1 MSAQIEVCLTPDL
14 LPHFDL
20 KNKIVVII
28 DILRA
33 TSCITTALASGVK
46 SIIPV
51 REVEECKHLQQ
62 QGYLAAAERGGK
74 KVEGFDLDNS
84 PFSYQNP
91 DLKGKTIAM
100 TTSNGTLAIDLSKNI
115 AKEILIG
122 SFLNQRTLC
131 NYLQKKE
138 DNIVL
143 FCAGWKGKENMED
156 TFFAGAL
163 IDDLVNSK
171 MDLGN
176 DGAFIAKAVYHVG
189 RNQYKKFLRKSSH
202 YQRLIGF
209 GLEKDI
215 DFCFTPNQYD
225 VLPHLK
231 GDEIVL

>member
-1 MSAQIEVCLTPDL
+1 MFSQIEVCLTPDL

-20 KNKIVVII
+20 KDKIVVVI

-33 TSCITTALASGVK
+33 TSCITTALANGVK

-51 REVEECKHLQQ
+51 REVEECKALQS

-100 TTSNGTLAIDLSKNI
+100 TTSNGTLAIDLSKNV
-115 AKEILIG
+115 AKEVLIG

-138 DNIVL
+138 DNILL

-163 IDDLVNSK
+163 IDDLSNTNIE
-171 MDLGN
+171 LGN
-176 DGAFIAKAVYHVG
+176 DGAFISKAVYHVG

-202 YQRLIGF
+202 YQRLISF

-215 DFCFTPNQYD
+215 DFCFTANQYN
-225 VLPHLK
+225 VLPYLK
-231 GDEIVL
+231 GNEIVI

>member
-1 MSAQIEVCLTPDL
+1 MASQIEVCLTPDL

-20 KNKIVVII
+20 KDKIVVVI

-51 REVEECKHLQQ
+51 REVEECKALQQ
-62 QGYLAAAERGGK
+62 KGYLAAAERGGK

-100 TTSNGTLAIDLSKNI
+100 TTSNGTLAIDLSKNV
-115 AKEILIG
+115 AKEVLIG

-138 DNIVL
+138 DKILL

-163 IDDLVNSK
+163 IDDLSNMNVE
-171 MDLGN
+171 LEN

-215 DFCFTPNQYD
+215 DFCFTANQYD
-225 VLPHLK
+225 VLPYLK
-231 GDEIVL
+231 GNEIVL

>member
-51 REVEECKHLQQ
+51 REVEECKDLQQ

-231 GDEIVL
+231 GNEIVL